1 MRFEQSLLTLRPYRL
16 VESGRSCM
24 TNEEFEMLNKLKLIT
39 VCGLIVG
46 LGACSQD
53 APMLVDTGAITSDA
67 PASSKYK

>member
-1 MRFEQSLLTLRPYRL
+1 MRFEQSLLTLRLYRL

-24 TNEEFEMLNKLKLIT
+24 TNEEFEMLNKLKLIA

>member
-1 MRFEQSLLTLRPYRL
+1 MRFEQSLLTLRPYGL
-16 VESGRSCM
+16 VEIGRSCM
-24 TNEEFEMLNKLKLIT
+24 TNEEFEMLNKLKLIA

>member
-1 MRFEQSLLTLRPYRL
+1 
-16 VESGRSCM
+16 
-24 TNEEFEMLNKLKLIT
+24 MLNKLKLIA